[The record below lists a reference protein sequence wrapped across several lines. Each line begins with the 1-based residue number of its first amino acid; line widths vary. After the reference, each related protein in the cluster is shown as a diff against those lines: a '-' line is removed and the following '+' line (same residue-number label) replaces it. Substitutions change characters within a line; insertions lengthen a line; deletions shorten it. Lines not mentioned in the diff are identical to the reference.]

1 MALSLSKTGITTG
14 NTVEAFHVTQSID
27 AFTGTEAYNIILS
40 GSLEVTGSVAVQ
52 GLTNPTQNNV
62 LTYDTIT
69 GQIFHTASS
78 TLIDTSSFVTSAQ
91 TGSFVTTSS
100 YNTSTGSFYVSSS
113 VVSNVITFH
122 LGDGTTQTQTIDTG
136 SGGGGGGGNVST
148 TGSVITASH
157 TPITDLP
164 TVPGNIEFTKGDGST
179 FNVTT
184 GKTWITASG
193 TSPNVIPPG
202 SYGVYISYNG
212 TNKVTLDITGSTVGD
227 EIEVITGPD
236 AEGLIGIDYDTG
248 VTRLWYTQSISGGG
262 FESNQSDEY
271 PTFKLVYTK
280 IGEWNL
286 VRYSSQRLVNSTY
299 SGTTALDVIN
309 VLRT

>member
-27 AFTGTEAYNIILS
+27 AFTGTEAYNIVLS

-52 GLTNPTQNNV
+52 GLTNPSQDNV
-62 LTYDTIT
+62 LTYDTTT
-69 GQIFHTASS
+69 GQIFYTASS
-78 TLIDTSSFVTSAQ
+78 NLDTQVNTGSFITSAQ
-91 TGSFVTTSS
+91 TGSFLT
-100 YNTSTGSFYVSSS
+100 NTSTGSFYVSSS

-122 LGDGTTQTQTIDTG
+122 LGDGSTHAQTINTG
-136 SGGGGGGGNVST
+136 SGGGGSGNVST

-193 TSPNVIPPG
+193 TTLTVPPG
-202 SYGVYISYNG
+202 NYGVYVSYNG
-212 TNKVTLDITGSTVGD
+212 AAQVTLDITGSTVGD
-227 EIEVITGPD
+227 EIEVVTGPD
-236 AEGLIGIDYDTG
+236 ADGLICIDYDTG
-248 VTRLWYTQSISGGG
+248 VTRLWHTQSISGGG
-262 FESNQSDEY
+262 FRSLYSSEY

-286 VRYSSQRLVNSTY
+286 VRYSSNKLTNESDAGSY
-299 SGTTALDVIN
+299 SALSVIN
-309 VLRT
+309 VLRS

>member
-27 AFTGTEAYNIILS
+27 AFTGTEAYNIVLS
-40 GSLEVTGSVAVQ
+40 GSLVVTGSVAVQ
-52 GLTNPTQNNV
+52 GLTNPSQDNV
-62 LTYDTIT
+62 LTYDTTT
-69 GQIFHTASS
+69 GQIFYTASS
-78 TLIDTSSFVTSAQ
+78 TLDTQVNTGSFITSAQ

-100 YNTSTGSFYVSSS
+100 YSTSTGSFYVSSS

-122 LGDGTTQTQTIDTG
+122 LGDGSTHAQTINTG
-136 SGGGGGGGNVST
+136 SGGGGSGNVST

-157 TPITDLP
+157 TPITNLP
-164 TVPGNIEFTKGDGST
+164 TVPGNIEFTKGDSST

-184 GKTWITASG
+184 GKTWVTASG
-193 TSPNVIPPG
+193 TTLTVPPG

-212 TNKVTLDITGSTVGD
+212 SSKVTLDITGSTVGD

-236 AEGLIGIDYDTG
+236 ADGKIGIDYDTG
-248 VTRLWYTQSISGGG
+248 VTRLWYTQSLSGGG
-262 FESNQSDEY
+262 FESNQSEEY

-280 IGEWNL
+280 IGEWQL
-286 VRYSSQRLVNSTY
+286 VRYMSKDLTD
-299 SGTTALDVIN
+299 SGTGAYIQDRIN
-309 VLRT
+309 ILGT